1 MTSNSESSPAA
12 GADLRRFFH
21 DVATP
26 LSAVALH
33 LERAS
38 RLAKKGADPAEPL
51 EIARRELDKAF
62 TLCERRRAAAR
73 GHGLS
78 DGRKRGR
85 VVLERPL
92 QPSRAERLQRR
103 PPGGGLSSS
112 RTLSRQRRGAGAPCP
127 RPAAKPHGWA
137 P

>member
-1 MTSNSESSPAA
+1 MTSHSEADSPAA
-12 GADLRRFFH
+12 SGDLRRFFH

-62 TLCERRRAAAR
+62 TLFERGRETLL
-73 GHGLS
+73 GNGLS
-78 DGRKRGR
+78 
-85 VVLERPL
+85 
-92 QPSRAERLQRR
+92 
-103 PPGGGLSSS
+103 
-112 RTLSRQRRGAGAPCP
+112 AG
-127 RPAAKPHGWA
+127 
-137 P
+137 